1 MVTNQVADSLYTIL
15 SGIHA
20 RVYRNAPPAN
30 PTFPYVVFNAES
42 ITDTYPSDDYYLYVD
57 VFDSASSSISVRTM
71 EVIADSI
78 YAIGRTVVNNT
89 NLTMQIERISR
100 QFVSADDLTTSKM
113 ITMQFSCR
121 VYFK

>member
-1 MVTNQVADSLYTIL
+1 MSTNQVADSLYTIL

-20 RVYRNAPPAN
+20 RVYRNAPPSN
-30 PTFPYVVFNAES
+30 PIFPYVVYNVES
-42 ITDTYPSDDYYLYVD
+42 VTDTYPSDDYYVYVD
-57 VFDSASSSISVRTM
+57 VFDSVNGSVRTM

-78 YAIGRTVVNNT
+78 QAIGRTVVNNT
-89 NLTMQIERISR
+89 DLTMQIERISR